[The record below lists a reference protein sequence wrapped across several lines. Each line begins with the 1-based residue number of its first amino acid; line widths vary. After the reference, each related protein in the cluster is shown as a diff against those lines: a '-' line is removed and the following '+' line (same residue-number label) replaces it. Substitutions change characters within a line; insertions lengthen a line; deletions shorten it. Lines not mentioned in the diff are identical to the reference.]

1 MRLFIRLAI
10 FFYLVVIF
18 VVGFTALLV
27 LAHVV
32 DFKHYEEY
40 LKFIYLDG
48 QASTVAAFIA
58 AATMLIGWAFARIIY
73 GRQEQE
79 RIIHFDNPLGR
90 VSISLSALE
99 DLIRRLTV
107 NTPQVK
113 EIRPEIAATKKGLNV
128 HIRLVLRSDVN
139 IPEMT
144 ADLQDI
150 IRRKIQDLI
159 GAEEQ
164 VHIRVHVIK
173 IVADGVKERDE
184 DEVIS
189 PLPFRGY
196 RA

>member
-1 MRLFIRLAI
+1 MRHLIRLAI
-10 FFYLVVIF
+10 FFYLLVIF

-27 LAHVV
+27 LAHAV
-32 DFKHYEEY
+32 DFKHYQDF
-40 LKFIYLDG
+40 LKFVYLDPKAG
-48 QASTVAAFIA
+48 TIA
-58 AATMLIGWAFARIIY
+58 GLVVAATMLIGFAFARIIY
-73 GRQEQE
+73 GRQAQE

-99 DLIRRLTV
+99 DMIRRLTV

-113 EIRPEIAATKKGLNV
+113 EIRPEIAANKKGLNI

-150 IRRKIQDLI
+150 IRRKVQDLI
-159 GAEEQ
+159 GSEER

-173 IVADGVKERDE
+173 IVSDGVKESSE
-184 DEVIS
+184 NEVVS
-189 PLPFRGY
+189 PVPFRGY

>member
-1 MRLFIRLAI
+1 MDGHASMISA
-10 FFYLVVIF
+10 VV
-18 VVGFTALLV
+18 V
-27 LAHVV
+27 
-32 DFKHYEEY
+32 
-40 LKFIYLDG
+40 
-48 QASTVAAFIA
+48 
-58 AATMLIGWAFARIIY
+58 AATMLIGLAFARIIY

-99 DLIRRLTV
+99 DLIRRLV
-107 NTPQVK
+107 VHTPQVK
-113 EIRPEIAATKKGLNV
+113 EIRPEIAAGKKGLNI
-128 HIRLVLRSDVN
+128 HIRLVLRSDAN

-150 IRRKIQDLI
+150 IKRKVQDLI
-159 GAEEQ
+159 GSEEQ

-173 IVADGVKERDE
+173 IVSDGVKERDV
-184 DEVIS
+184 DEVVG